1 MKKTAKLY
9 RMHTNDHICP
19 YGLRSKDLLERKG
32 FEVEDH
38 KLTSRTETDEFK
50 KKHNVKTTPQTFID
64 EKKVGGY
71 DDLRDYFD
79 MGPAGQTGTTYTPVL
94 AIFAVAF
101 LMGIAAVYAVSGSDL
116 FTQSGIIKVVE
127 MFVAF
132 SMSIL
137 AIQKLRDLYS
147 FTNSF
152 ITYDLLAMRNL
163 RYAYVY
169 PFAEAFAGIGMIAGI
184 NGFVVGP
191 VSLFIGSIG
200 AISVYKA
207 VYIDKREL
215 KCACVGGDSNVPLGF
230 VSLTENLFMIA
241 AGIWMI
247 VGQF

>member
-38 KLTSRTETDEFK
+38 KLTSRDETDEFK

-79 MGPAGQTGTTYTPVL
+79 MGLAGQTGTTYTPVL

-101 LMGIAAVYAVSGSDL
+101 LMGLATSFAYTASFS
-116 FTQSGIIKVVE
+116 TIKVIE
-127 MFVAF
+127 LFVAY
-132 SMSIL
+132 SMTIL
-137 AIQKLRDLYS
+137 AIQKLRDLYAFS
-147 FTNSF
+147 NSF
-152 ITYDLLAMRNL
+152 ITYDLLAMRHI
-163 RYAYVY
+163 RYAYIY
-169 PFAEAFAGIGMIAGI
+169 PFAEAFAGIGMLASISGLI
-184 NGFVVGP
+184 VGP
-191 VSLFIGSIG
+191 VSLFIGTIG
-200 AISVYKA
+200 AVSVFKA

-230 VSLTENLFMIA
+230 VSLTENLFMIG
-241 AGIWMI
+241 AGVWMLYLA
-247 VGQF
+247 F